1 MGFTIFFSLMTPITI
16 IVLFLVGISAVITE
30 MFIPGMI
37 VGITGVILM
46 ITSIVMAYQGDYSV
60 LGHVLTISSICSAPL
75 LLLLW
80 RKILSKTF
88 SLKTAVN
95 ADSSSEMHLND
106 LIQKEGVAVTNLHPS
121 GIIMVNGKRIDV
133 VTSGEMIERNS
144 RIRITEVSG
153 NRVVVRCV
161 KS

>member
-1 MGFTIFFSLMTPITI
+1 MNTITI
-16 IVLFLVGISAVITE
+16 IVLFIVGISAVITE

-37 VGITGVILM
+37 VGITGAILI

-80 RKILSKTF
+80 RKVLSKTF
-88 SLKTAVN
+88 SLKTAVT
-95 ADSSSEMHLND
+95 ADSSSVMHLND
-106 LIQKEGVAVTNLHPS
+106 FIQKEGVAVTNLHPS
-121 GIIMVNGKRIDV
+121 GIVLVNGKRIDV
-133 VTSGEMIERNS
+133 VTSGEMIEKNT

-161 KS
+161 RS